1 MKNKE
6 TINLPRLITEVAAG
20 ASVDPASARR
30 FLHELFVMIEE
41 SLKSGEA
48 IIVKGVGTFTRSEDS
63 EHPVLFQPDEELAAI
78 ANEPFAAFS
87 AVELNDGAA
96 EEIMQVETPSPANSE
111 PKESPVTPPQP
122 EPQPEQQNEPE
133 VILSPD
139 PEPDNVTVQTA
150 EQAPIAEIPESNELE
165 VTTREEIKAE
175 VEEPEQKDVK
185 EEKQEAVPAK
195 PVEPTPV
202 MDPVSQPQPKEP
214 VVSPAPQPVIVRQE
228 SGNTSMWLV
237 LGLLIGLIIGLVG
250 GYFAGET
257 MAAFK
262 LPGEDEDYEDT
273 LELYMPETVPA
284 APAQSEDPIQPT
296 AAVPAVETQKAPAT
310 DAPKTQT
317 QASTSSTSAKS
328 APVYDT
334 ITRARYLSI
343 LAKEHYGSKKY
354 WVFIYNANPQLG
366 DPNKVSP
373 GTRVLIPA
381 KESFMEATPAATDA
395 KAQKLLNE
403 LAKKYKL

>member
-30 FLHELFVMIEE
+30 FLHELFAMIEE

-48 IIVKGVGTFTRSEDS
+48 ITVKGVGTFTRSEDS
-63 EHPVLFQPDEELAAI
+63 EHPVLFQPDEELAAM

-96 EEIMQVETPSPANSE
+96 EEIMQVEIPSSANPEPA
-111 PKESPVTPPQP
+111 ESPVTPPQP
-122 EPQPEQQNEPE
+122 EPQPKQQKELE
-133 VILSPD
+133 VVPSSA
-139 PEPDNVTVQTA
+139 PEPANVLVQAA
-150 EQAPIAEIPESNELE
+150 EQAPIAEISGKDEPE
-165 VTTREEIKAE
+165 VPTQKEIKAE
-175 VEEPEQKDVK
+175 LEEPEQKDAK
-185 EEKQEAVPAK
+185 EEIQEAEPAK
-195 PVEPTPV
+195 PVKPTPV
-202 MDPVSQPQPKEP
+202 TAPVSQPKETAVP
-214 VVSPAPQPVIVRQE
+214 SAPQPVIVRQE

-273 LELYMPETVPA
+273 LELYMPEAVPA
-284 APAQSEDPIQPT
+284 APAQSEEPAQPT
-296 AAVPAVETQKAPAT
+296 AAAPAAEAQKTQGT

-317 QASTSSTSAKS
+317 LASTSSTPAKA

>member
-1 MKNKE
+1 M
-6 TINLPRLITEVAAG
+6 PR
-20 ASVDPASARR
+20 SAP
-30 FLHELFVMIEE
+30 
-41 SLKSGEA
+41 G
-48 IIVKGVGTFTRSEDS
+48 
-63 EHPVLFQPDEELAAI
+63 
-78 ANEPFAAFS
+78 
-87 AVELNDGAA
+87 
-96 EEIMQVETPSPANSE
+96 
-111 PKESPVTPPQP
+111 
-122 EPQPEQQNEPE
+122 
-133 VILSPD
+133 
-139 PEPDNVTVQTA
+139 PDNVPVQAA
-150 EQAPIAEIPESNELE
+150 EQAPIAEIPEKDEPE
-165 VTTREEIKAE
+165 VSTQKEIKTE
-175 VEEPEQKDVK
+175 VEEPEQKEAK
-185 EEKQEAVPAK
+185 EEIQEDEPAK

-202 MDPVSQPQPKEP
+202 TAPVSQPKETAVP
-214 VVSPAPQPVIVRQE
+214 SAPQPVIVRQE

-273 LELYMPETVPA
+273 LELYMPEAVPA
-284 APAQSEDPIQPT
+284 APAQSEEPAQPT
-296 AAVPAVETQKAPAT
+296 AAAPAAEAQKTQGT

-317 QASTSSTSAKS
+317 LASTSSTPAKA

>member
-6 TINLPRLITEVAAG
+6 TTNLPRLITEVAAG

-30 FLHELFVMIEE
+30 FLHELFAMIEE

-48 IIVKGVGTFTRSEDS
+48 ITVKGVGTFTRSEDS
-63 EHPVLFQPDEELAAI
+63 EHPVLFQPDEELAAM
-78 ANEPFAAFS
+78 ANEPFAAFT

-96 EEIMQVETPSPANSE
+96 EEIMQVETPSSVNPEPA
-111 PKESPVTPPQP
+111 ESPVTPPQP
-122 EPQPEQQNEPE
+122 EPQPKQQKEPE
-133 VILSPD
+133 VIPSSA
-139 PEPDNVTVQTA
+139 PEPDNVPVQAA
-150 EQAPIAEIPESNELE
+150 EQAPIAEITGEDEPEVS
-165 VTTREEIKAE
+165 TQKEIKAE
-175 VEEPEQKDVK
+175 VEEPEQKEAK
-185 EEKQEAVPAK
+185 EEIQEDEPAK

-202 MDPVSQPQPKEP
+202 TAPVSQPKETA
-214 VVSPAPQPVIVRQE
+214 VHSAPQPVIVRQE

-262 LPGEDEDYEDT
+262 LPGEDEDYEDA
-273 LELYMPETVPA
+273 LELYMPEAVPA
-284 APAQSEDPIQPT
+284 APAQSEEPAQPT
-296 AAVPAVETQKAPAT
+296 AAAPASEAQKTQAT

-317 QASTSSTSAKS
+317 PASTSSTPAKA